1 MTLKIFAEKRESKT
15 KQSGDC
21 TVSTGQVAAATAATA
36 ATTKVDKKHKKQL
49 RKNIPYSLALQ
60 KIFNFCIYV
69 ESIER
74 RGV

>member
-1 MTLKIFAEKRESKT
+1 MTLKMFAEKRESKT

-21 TVSTGQVAAATAATA
+21 TVNTGQVAAATATA

-60 KIFNFCIYV
+60 KTFNFCIYV

-74 RGV
+74 RGA